1 MMKTIPCKNYESW
14 IAAKVFGDL
23 GAADEQKL
31 QAHLDDCAKCRA
43 VMAEMQQALSVMGA
57 PIRPVMPEHFWE
69 GYWHRLVARMEKD
82 ERAAPEPAFVPSRLW
97 MWLRA
102 QWHEHPLF
110 VPLAR
115 TAGILALLFVG
126 VLVGHYWWPQ
136 RGAPQITSSPP
147 AQVQPVQARAEQW
160 LERSKI
166 LLIGVVNEDFSD
178 PAQADFSQQRQ
189 ISRSLVTEARAL
201 RREISPAANRQ
212 LLQLMSQLELI
223 LLQIANLEAE
233 HDLSAVELVRDGIA
247 RNGLL
252 LKINIAEMAQQEQRS
267 AVPVKPDRK
276 SL

>member
-1 MMKTIPCKNYESW
+1 MTITPCKNYESW

-23 GAADEQKL
+23 GEADEQKL
-31 QAHLDDCAKCRA
+31 QAHLADCAKCHA
-43 VMAEMQQALSVMGA
+43 ALTEMQQALSAMGA
-57 PIRPVMPEHFWE
+57 PVRPVMPEHFWE
-69 GYWHRLVARMEKD
+69 GYWHRLVARMEKN
-82 ERAAPEPAFVPSRLW
+82 ERAAPKPAFVPSRLW
-97 MWLRA
+97 IWLRA
-102 QWHEHPLF
+102 QWHEYPLF
-110 VPLAR
+110 IPVAR

-136 RGAPQITSSPP
+136 RETPQFVSSPP
-147 AQVQPVQARAEQW
+147 AQIQPVQARAEQW

-178 PAQADFSQQRQ
+178 PAQSDFSQQRQ

-233 HDLSAVELVRDGIA
+233 HDLSAVDLVRDGIA
-247 RNGLL
+247 RDGLL

-267 AVPVKPDRK
+267 VSPVKPGRK